1 MQLVLKV
8 VYPAQA
14 DLCGAVDVDPTIGS
28 LLGQVPAYLCVR
40 GLRGSAQFPT
50 LQQSFFK
57 RRYFEISVHAKNH
70 ILSCHMSYESYES
83 YYIMH
88 IMSYWS
94 LYCVAYS

>member
-50 LQQSFFK
+50 LQQSFFLETILRNIRTCK
-57 RRYFEISVHAKNH
+57 KTH

-83 YYIMH
+83 YVI
-88 IMSYWS
+88 
-94 LYCVAYS
+94 

>member
-50 LQQSFFK
+50 LQQSFFRDDTSK
-57 RRYFEISVHAKNH
+57 YQDMQKNTYCH
-70 ILSCHMSYESYES
+70 VICHMSHMS
-83 YYIMH
+83 H
-88 IMSYWS
+88 II
-94 LYCVAYS
+94 